1 MLKMLWNDILE
12 NDITVIASRPLNGKV
27 NLTRNI
33 LYEFGI
39 KQKKKIRMFH
49 FDNPSSFY
57 VEKLT
62 SLISSV
68 DEKEINTYFHP
79 CRHRKKRLK
88 IKAKPFIKALEQIIN
103 SNIEMVDLEFRIVL
117 GDILDY
123 ILDYDEEYQ
132 TDLMIIDTFDSLVK
146 KSKFSKEEVLRK
158 LKAYAKKYHTKIVL
172 LSNVDRKAEE
182 RKRQMFEDIYHY
194 ETLKKYTDRIV
205 LTYRKKVENPNF
217 IVIQTLKNKKIEKI
231 NNRKGSKN
239 HE

>member
-1 MLKMLWNDILE
+1 MLKRLWNDILE

-27 NLTRNI
+27 NLTLDV

-62 SLISSV
+62 SLISNI
-68 DEKEINTYFHP
+68 DEREIHEYFHP
-79 CRHRKKRLK
+79 CRHQRNHLK
-88 IKAKPFIKALEQIIN
+88 IKAKPFIKALEKVIN
-103 SNIEMVDLEFRIVL
+103 SNIEMVDLEFGIVL
-117 GDILDY
+117 EDMLDY
-123 ILDYDEEYQ
+123 LLDYDEKYL
-132 TDLMIIDTFDSLVK
+132 TDLIIIDTFDSLVK
-146 KSKFSKEEVLRK
+146 KSKFPKDEVLRK
-158 LKAYAKKYHTKIVL
+158 LKEYAKKYHTKIVL

-182 RKRQMFEDIYHY
+182 RKRQMLEDIYHY
-194 ETLKKYTDRIV
+194 ETLKKYADKIL
-205 LTYRKKVENPNF
+205 LTYRKKAENPNF